1 MGLSKGKRPDLPQL
15 AGRCLDSPWMLAEEA
30 EPPWW
35 AELVAWEGR
44 PLQVF
49 RFLSPSQNITC
60 HLGNTSAVC
69 GRAGATMGRQ
79 GGGEVPDMTGTSSF
93 LPFLPTDL

>member
-1 MGLSKGKRPDLPQL
+1 MGLSKGKRPAPARRALSGLP
-15 AGRCLDSPWMLAEEA
+15 LDVRKQSLL
-30 EPPWW
+30 WW

-49 RFLSPSQNITC
+49 RFLSPSQNIAC
-60 HLGNTSAVC
+60 HPGNTSAIC
-69 GRAGATMGRQ
+69 GRAGATRGRQ
-79 GGGEVPDMTGTSSF
+79 GGGEVPDTIGTSSF